1 MSEQT
6 YRPTTGF
13 RYQFPYR
20 IMVPKAVDNLLVAGR
35 CVSVT
40 HEALG
45 SIRVMLTCMVMG
57 EAAGAAA
64 MLSLREEVPPR
75 ELPLDVLQARLEA
88 QGVILGEDHVVGGLP
103 DWGADG

>member
-1 MSEQT
+1 
-6 YRPTTGF
+6 
-13 RYQFPYR
+13 
-20 IMVPKAVDNLLVAGR
+20 MVPKRVDNLLVAGR

-75 ELPLDVLQARLEA
+75 QLPPDVLQARLDA
-88 QGVILGEDHVVGGLP
+88 QDVILAEVQVVDGLP
-103 DWGADG
+103 DWGRED

>member
-1 MSEQT
+1 
-6 YRPTTGF
+6 
-13 RYQFPYR
+13 
-20 IMVPKAVDNLLVAGR
+20 
-35 CVSVT
+35 VT

-75 ELPLDVLQARLEA
+75 QLPPDVLQARLDA
-88 QGVILGEDHVVGGLP
+88 QDVILAEVQVVDGLP
-103 DWGADG
+103 DWGRED

>member
-1 MSEQT
+1 
-6 YRPTTGF
+6 
-13 RYQFPYR
+13 
-20 IMVPKAVDNLLVAGR
+20 MVPKRVDNLLVAGR

-75 ELPLDVLQARLEA
+75 DLSPQVLQAQLES
-88 QGVILGEDHVVGGLP
+88 QDVILGEDHVMGGLP
-103 DWGADG
+103 DWGAEG